1 MVKILRR
8 KNDEQKDKQDERDQE
23 KFDNQQ
29 KQNPNPEEKF
39 DPKGRPE
46 DGRPKNSKD
55 KIKRKQKEVKP
66 RVAADTSVANVLLW
80 AGKAQKQISDILNPA
95 LLAHYDKKNLRALTK
110 QESDEAENIK
120 MGVLSN
126 IAPFAVIDALV
137 IKNILDRN
145 LKSDSAMVSLI
156 NSINSDFVETNN
168 RNPNLEEAR
177 QIQVS
182 AYALSR

>member
-1 MVKILRR
+1 
-8 KNDEQKDKQDERDQE
+8 
-23 KFDNQQ
+23 
-29 KQNPNPEEKF
+29 
-39 DPKGRPE
+39 
-46 DGRPKNSKD
+46 
-55 KIKRKQKEVKP
+55 
-66 RVAADTSVANVLLW
+66 
-80 AGKAQKQISDILNPA
+80 
-95 LLAHYDKKNLRALTK
+95 
-110 QESDEAENIK
+110 